1 MLAAWP
7 LVTSLLVRWG
17 VGVDKDSMPLLRII
31 EGSGVGTLAPISGG
45 KLTLGREADNDL
57 IVEDPKSSRNH
68 AEVSREDGVWQLHDL
83 GSSNGTWTDAG
94 RVDSLVLADGA
105 VFRIGRTYLR
115 FELGDEPEQTH
126 VEGVDPGWLDP
137 AHLEGL
143 ENLPTK
149 TGTHELGTD
158 LFRKQLGGTTTQL
171 ARHNTYLV
179 LLHQLVEK
187 SRAAKSRDGLF
198 ALLDDAAAEVLDG
211 DRCAVFLPAE
221 AATSTTGWELWPPH
235 ERRLRAR
242 YGSVPFARTLLTAVR
257 RHKEP
262 LLCTLLGDLNPSQSM
277 LQAGV
282 RSAMAAPLRIGDEV
296 NALLYVDR
304 VKGTTPFTRADLE
317 FLNAAANQLAVCLAN
332 LTTVARMSAEISRL
346 QTVPA
351 IKPLTLVGS
360 SLASTV
366 ALATKVA
373 ASDQPCLIIGESG
386 TGKDLLARILHQRSP
401 RGSKP
406 LQVLSCVGIDP
417 DKLELA
423 LVGSAGSAGSAGS
436 EGIDG
441 RPGVI
446 ELADQA
452 TLLIEEIGDL
462 PPSAQAHLVRL
473 IDNGE
478 LVRLGDA
485 NARQVQV
492 RVIATSTREVRGDST
507 VGKIRADLIA
517 RLNGFTFV
525 LPPLVDRA
533 GDLDELVE
541 HFLTANATRLD
552 HPVKR
557 IAPEARTALL
567 RAAWPGNVAQLKQVL
582 ERACVVAPDQVIHL
596 ADLPDSVQAPGTD
609 SAPMATGSSMPIT
622 SLAAVERMHILRVL
636 EHCGGNKKAAAEVLE
651 IDRSTLY
658 AKLRQYGLG

>member
-1 MLAAWP
+1 
-7 LVTSLLVRWG
+7 
-17 VGVDKDSMPLLRII
+17 MPQLHII
-31 EGSGVGTLAPISGG
+31 EGSGAGTLAPISGG

-57 IVEDPKSSRNH
+57 VVEDPKTSRNH
-68 AEVSREDGVWQLHDL
+68 AHITRDNGVWYLRDL
-83 GSSNGTWTDAG
+83 GSSDGTWTDAG
-94 RVDSLVLADGA
+94 RVDRLELADGA

-126 VEGVDPGWLDP
+126 VEGSASEWLDP

-143 ENLPTK
+143 EALPAS
-149 TGTHELGTD
+149 THAVDTD
-158 LFRKQLGGTTTQL
+158 LFRRQLGGTTTQL

-187 SRAAKSRDGLF
+187 SRAANSRDGLF
-198 ALLDDAAAEVLDG
+198 SLLDDAAAEVLDG
-211 DRCAVFLPAE
+211 DRCAVFLPAA

-257 RHKEP
+257 RHHEP

-304 VKGTTPFTRADLE
+304 IKGTTPFTRADLE
-317 FLNAAANQLAVCLAN
+317 FLNAVANQLAVCLAN
-332 LTTVARMSAEISRL
+332 LTNVARMSAEISRL
-346 QTVPA
+346 QAVPA
-351 IKPLTLVGS
+351 IKSLHLVGA
-360 SLASTV
+360 SLAASE

-373 ASDQPCLIIGESG
+373 ASDQACLIIGEAG
-386 TGKDLLARILHQRSP
+386 TGKDLLARIVHQRSA
-401 RGSKP
+401 RAGKP

-423 LVGSAGSAGSAGS
+423 LVGSAGA
-436 EGIDG
+436 DG

-446 ELADQA
+446 ELADQG

-462 PPSAQAHLVRL
+462 PPSAQAQVIRL
-473 IDNGE
+473 LDHGE
-478 LVRLGDA
+478 LVRLGDS
-485 NARQVQV
+485 NPRQVQV
-492 RVIATSTREVRGDST
+492 RVIATNTRDLRGEST
-507 VGKIRADLIA
+507 VGRLRADLIA
-517 RLNGFTFV
+517 RLSAFTFV

-541 HFLTANATRLD
+541 HFLAANAARLD
-552 HPVKR
+552 HPLKR

-567 RAAWPGNVAQLKQVL
+567 RAPWPGNVGQLKLAL
-582 ERACVVAPDQVIHL
+582 ERACVVATDQVIHL
-596 ADLPDSVQAPGTD
+596 ADLPEAIRDPRPEAAPELRA
-609 SAPMATGSSMPIT
+609 SALPIT
-622 SLAAVERMHILRVL
+622 SLAAVERFHILRVL

>member
-1 MLAAWP
+1 MVGAMLAHWL

-17 VGVDKDSMPLLRII
+17 VGVDKVSMPLLRII
-31 EGSGVGTLAPISGG
+31 EGSGAGTLAPISGG

-57 IVEDPKSSRNH
+57 VVEDPKSSRNH
-68 AEVSREDGVWQLHDL
+68 AEVTREAGVWQLHDL

-126 VEGVDPGWLDP
+126 VEGVDPTWLDP

-143 ENLPTK
+143 DNLPTK

-221 AATSTTGWELWPPH
+221 AATSATGWELWPPH

-346 QTVPA
+346 QTVPTV
-351 IKPLTLVGS
+351 KKLVLIGS
-360 SLASTV
+360 SLASTD

-373 ASDQPCLIIGESG
+373 ASDQPCLIIGEAG

-401 RGSKP
+401 RASKP

-423 LVGSAGSAGSAGS
+423 LVGSAGSDA
-436 EGIDG
+436 
-441 RPGVI
+441 RPGVV

-462 PPSAQAHLVRL
+462 PPAAQAHLVRL

-478 LVRLGDA
+478 LVRLGDP

-492 RVIATSTREVRGDST
+492 RVIATSTRDLRGEST
-507 VGKIRADLIA
+507 VGKIRGDLIA
-517 RLNGFTFV
+517 RLGGFTFV
-525 LPPLVDRA
+525 LPPLIDRA

-541 HFLTANATRLD
+541 HFLTANASRLD
-552 HPVKR
+552 HPLKR
-557 IAPEARTALL
+557 IAPETRTALL
-567 RAAWPGNVAQLKQVL
+567 RAPWPGNVGQLKQIL
-582 ERACVVAPDQVIHL
+582 ERACVVATDHVIHL
-596 ADLPDSVQAPGTD
+596 ADLPDSVQAPHVAGG
-609 SAPMATGSSMPIT
+609 AVGHNLGSMPIT

>member
-1 MLAAWP
+1 MLAAWRI
-7 LVTSLLVRWG
+7 VTSLLVRRG
-17 VGVDKDSMPLLRII
+17 VGVDKVSMPLLRII

-57 IVEDPKSSRNH
+57 IVEDPKTSRNH
-68 AEVSREDGVWQLHDL
+68 AEISCEGGIWQLHDL

-94 RVDSLVLADGA
+94 RVDSLELADGA

-126 VEGVDPGWLDP
+126 AEGVDPGWLDP

-143 ENLPTK
+143 DKLPAK
-149 TGTHELGTD
+149 TGTHELGSD

-351 IKPLTLVGS
+351 IKPLALIGS
-360 SLASTV
+360 SLASID

-373 ASDQPCLIIGESG
+373 VSDQPCLILGESG

-401 RGSKP
+401 RASKP

-423 LVGSAGSAGSAGS
+423 LVGSAGA
-436 EGIDG
+436 DG

-462 PPSAQAHLVRL
+462 PPAAQAHLVRL

-478 LVRLGDA
+478 IMRIGDA

-492 RVIATSTREVRGDST
+492 RVIATSTRDPRGEST
-507 VGKIRADLIA
+507 VGRIRADLNS
-517 RLNGFTFV
+517 RLGGFTFS

-552 HPVKR
+552 HPLKR
-557 IAPEARTALL
+557 LSPEARTALL
-567 RAAWPGNVAQLKQVL
+567 RAAWPGNVGQLKQAL

-596 ADLPDSVQAPGTD
+596 ADLPDSVQAPGAG
-609 SAPMATGSSMPIT
+609 SAPKAMGGSMPIT
-622 SLAAVERMHILRVL
+622 SLAAVERSHILRVL